1 MSSPTSS
8 PTHAGSAPDAAGV
21 EQHAATL
28 LAHGPDLT
36 DHLGRHSDAADAV
49 LHELDAIT
57 RGSSELMHINQQL
70 VPLLRDLRRPGRR
83 SSWKRWFTGEQLERD
98 VFFHAA
104 RHQIETLA
112 EIGQRSHPQLVQQA
126 QRLKRHHELMG
137 TEIRCLELDLA
148 AARLL
153 LGPDGLPRC
162 RAAGLDDDDLARLER
177 RVAHLESLLTAT
189 QLTREQFKVAL
200 RHARDA
206 SDRYREIRTLLLP
219 IWKQAVG
226 CDLLARRTT
235 PDPSN
240 APTPPE
246 R

>member
-1 MSSPTSS
+1 MSSSTSS
-8 PTHAGSAPDAAGV
+8 PTHTGSIPDAVGV
-21 EQHAATL
+21 EQHTAVL
-28 LAHGPDLT
+28 LAHGPDLP
-36 DHLGRHSDAADAV
+36 DHLGRHSAAADAV
-49 LHELDAIT
+49 RHELDAIT
-57 RGSSELMHINQQL
+57 RGSSELLHINRQL
-70 VPLLRDLRRPGRR
+70 MPLLRALRRPGWR

-98 VFFHAA
+98 VCFHTAQ
-104 RHQIETLA
+104 HQIETLI

-126 QRLKRHHELMG
+126 LRLKRHHELMG

-206 SDRYREIRTLLLP
+206 SDRYREIRTRLLP

-226 CDLLARRTT
+226 CDLLAHHTA
-235 PDPSN
+235 PGLS
-240 APTPPE
+240 PTPEQPE